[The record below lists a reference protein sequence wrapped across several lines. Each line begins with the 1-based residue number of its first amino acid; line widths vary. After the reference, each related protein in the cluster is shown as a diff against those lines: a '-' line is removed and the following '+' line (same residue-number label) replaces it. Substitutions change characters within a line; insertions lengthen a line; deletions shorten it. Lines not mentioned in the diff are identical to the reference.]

1 MFAAISGRSM
11 KMIARFLA
19 ERGTKLSTL
28 ELLMASQSVWGTIE
42 SQMLMRRLTLVGM
55 NLLFLWT
62 MSPLGGQA
70 SLRLMSKS
78 TRTDSTYSP
87 LRYLSTGPGSAAWA
101 ISSGTYVE
109 MDGSLSQVDP
119 LYAAA
124 LMGSEQ
130 SKRGPED
137 TWGNVKIPYM
147 EYREETGNKTN
158 EWITITPGSQK
169 PEDYVSLVGI
179 PVMGRPTDRD
189 GSFSLE
195 TTQLTVQC
203 QPWVTLA
210 VENKTDY
217 VELEKLVPGQIWQNM
232 STENSPWGSGN
243 VAGGRR
249 STFFLQTDLPLT
261 QGSDDGDGRFNS
273 FSGYMNASM
282 VGRKFQKRKLTYA
295 SSYGFGSS
303 GNTTLHI
310 TNCSLGQIHTE
321 TMVGCTKGNCSAIKI
336 RPSLSDFRDT
346 RVTPLDHILIAQEAL
361 AAFPKSFG
369 WSRGSNPTEQF
380 IYNTTSFQLAS
391 PTTMLGDNPGWVD
404 LSELSPDT
412 FSRRLALVL
421 NTYYQLTIAPNAYL
435 GNLPQTNFSAF
446 GPDTLPVHDVDVYLP
461 SNETTKNTTFENW
474 YNPFQLKTFKSGL
487 YFIGATTNATI
498 SKTHEIYVCN
508 FAWVSLLFAAAI
520 SIFLVGAASL
530 VLKRRTLGPEMFGF
544 VTSMTYENP
553 YLNVPRG
560 GTTLDAMERARLLR
574 DVEVYL
580 GDVCGDKDVG
590 HIALASGTPTHKLN
604 RGRLYF

>member
-1 MFAAISGRSM
+1 M
-11 KMIARFLA
+11 
-19 ERGTKLSTL
+19 
-28 ELLMASQSVWGTIE
+28 
-42 SQMLMRRLTLVGM
+42 
-55 NLLFLWT
+55 
-62 MSPLGGQA
+62 
-70 SLRLMSKS
+70 
-78 TRTDSTYSP
+78 
-87 LRYLSTGPGSAAWA
+87 
-101 ISSGTYVE
+101 
-109 MDGSLSQVDP
+109 
-119 LYAAA
+119 
-124 LMGSEQ
+124 
-130 SKRGPED
+130 
-137 TWGNVKIPYM
+137 
-147 EYREETGNKTN
+147 
-158 EWITITPGSQK
+158 
-169 PEDYVSLVGI
+169 
-179 PVMGRPTDRD
+179 
-189 GSFSLE
+189 
-195 TTQLTVQC
+195 
-203 QPWVTLA
+203 
-210 VENKTDY
+210 
-217 VELEKLVPGQIWQNM
+217 
-232 STENSPWGSGN
+232 
-243 VAGGRR
+243 
-249 STFFLQTDLPLT
+249 
-261 QGSDDGDGRFNS
+261 
-273 FSGYMNASM
+273 
-282 VGRKFQKRKLTYA
+282 
-295 SSYGFGSS
+295 
-303 GNTTLHI
+303 
-310 TNCSLGQIHTE
+310 
-321 TMVGCTKGNCSAIKI
+321 
-336 RPSLSDFRDT
+336 
-346 RVTPLDHILIAQEAL
+346 
-361 AAFPKSFG
+361 
-369 WSRGSNPTEQF
+369 
-380 IYNTTSFQLAS
+380 
-391 PTTMLGDNPGWVD
+391 
-404 LSELSPDT
+404 SELSPDT